1 MNVRIVGEGRSYLLR
16 KLAILVLAFVCVILF
31 GFTIVS
37 GSKVLRS
44 DWELPR
50 SAEQIDQ
57 KQRLVL
63 ITQELDTPF
72 WDKVADGAMEQAD
85 QESVSLEVW
94 GSYGNNQEDFLKK
107 IEIAIY
113 SQVDGII
120 VQGLDTDEFKALT
133 KIKAGSYGIPII
145 TVANDVPVGESLRKT
160 YVGSDQYLAGKMIG
174 EQLVSDMGIEG
185 DVAIM
190 IDNQQQYFQEQRLG
204 GIGDALKEYPN
215 IQIIDIFTHDTR
227 EQVISTMKDVLNQH
241 PNIDAFIA
249 TNTNILATMIQEI
262 EIRTQI
268 ENYYIYSFDDDY
280 ESISFLRQG
289 KIDGM
294 IEQSP
299 RDMGKISVQVI
310 LDWLNN
316 EKVPLDLNGYFTDI
330 RIVKA
335 MDIR

>member
-1 MNVRIVGEGRSYLLR
+1 MR
-16 KLAILVLAFVCVILF
+16 KLGILILSFICIVLFS
-31 GFTIVS
+31 FTIVS
-37 GSKVLRS
+37 GNKVFQS

-50 SAEQIDQ
+50 SEEQVDRQ
-57 KQRLVL
+57 QRLVL
-63 ITQELDTPF
+63 ITQELETPF
-72 WDKVADGAMEQAD
+72 WDKVANGAMEQAEK
-85 QESVSLEVW
+85 ESISLEVW

-120 VQGLDTDEFKALT
+120 VQGLDTDEFKTLT
-133 KIKAGSYGIPII
+133 KIKAASYGIPII
-145 TVANDVPVGESLRKT
+145 TVANDVPVGDSLRKT
-160 YVGSDQYLAGKMIG
+160 YVGSDQYLAGTMIG
-174 EQLVSDMGIEG
+174 EQLVSDMGTEG

-190 IDNQQQYFQEQRLG
+190 IDKQQQYFQEQRLE

-215 IQIIDIFTHDTR
+215 IHIIDVFTHDAR
-227 EQVISTMKDVLNQH
+227 EQVISTMKDVLNQN
-241 PNIDAFIA
+241 PNIDAFIT

-268 ENYYIYSFDDDY
+268 ERYYIYSFDDDY
-280 ESISFLRQG
+280 ESISFLKQG

-299 RDMGKISVQVI
+299 KDMGMISVQVI

-316 EKVPLDLNGYFTDI
+316 EKVPLDLNGYLTDI

-335 MDIR
+335 MDVR